1 MKLESSNFK
10 IYLGGLYLI
19 VLFAAIY
26 FFWLTFDLKD
36 LTSYDLIKEN
46 REVILTYKDNNIFF
60 LTIIFFIITICLNLL
75 LCPML
80 LPTLIIGFIF
90 GKWLGTLILIFGNTI
105 GGFLLY
111 RLAKTFFSD
120 LIEKKFKARFSKFID
135 FFKKNEFLYF
145 MCFRFIGGGGTPFPI
160 QNILPV
166 LFSMS
171 SKNYI
176 FATLLGILPTTFV
189 TVALGSGIE
198 TIIDQNAELSFL
210 PVIQSPETYLPIIGF
225 FIILIVNYG
234 NVWEEGVDS
243 QISFKKAIRIT
254 NYYLNMNFKKLPN
267 FLQSCKKCS
276 FTISC

>member
-1 MKLESSNFK
+1 MKLKSTNFK

-26 FFWLTFDLKD
+26 FFWSTFDLKD

-166 LFSMS
+166 LFNMS
-171 SKNYI
+171 PKNYI

-198 TIIDQNAELSFL
+198 KIIDQNAELSFL
-210 PVIQSPETYLPIIGF
+210 PVIQSPEIYLPIIGF
-225 FIILIVNYG
+225 FILLISG
-234 NVWEEGVDS
+234 FF
-243 QISFKKAIRIT
+243 IKKIFFK
-254 NYYLNMNFKKLPN
+254 
-267 FLQSCKKCS
+267 
-276 FTISC
+276 

>member
-1 MKLESSNFK
+1 MKLDSSNFK
-10 IYLGGLYLI
+10 IYLGAVYLI
-19 VLFAAIY
+19 VLFTAIY
-26 FFWLTFDLKD
+26 FFWSTFDLKD

-60 LTIIFFIITICLNLL
+60 LTIIFFIITIFLNLL

-90 GKWLGTLILIFGNTI
+90 GKWLGTLILVFGNTV

-120 LIEKKFKARFSKFID
+120 LIEKKFKTKFSKFID
-135 FFKKNEFLYF
+135 FFKKNELMYF

-166 LFSMS
+166 LFNMS
-171 SKNYI
+171 PKNYI

-198 TIIDQNAELSFL
+198 KIIDQNAELSFL
-210 PVIQSPETYLPIIGF
+210 PVIQSPEIYLPIVGF
-225 FIILIVNYG
+225 FILLLSGFFIKKIF
-234 NVWEEGVDS
+234 
-243 QISFKKAIRIT
+243 FK
-254 NYYLNMNFKKLPN
+254 
-267 FLQSCKKCS
+267 
-276 FTISC
+276 